1 MFWDNLINIV
11 EYCFILLFFDVRP
24 KCWKKELFLSKNASV
39 HPLDRYWTFYFGE
52 KVWFFRLLSA
62 WLKVSIFDVLRQF
75 NQHCWILLYSSF
87 LWRPAK
93 MLEKRTFLTKK
104 CFTCLTNIGHFTFG
118 EKVCFLRLL
127 SAWLKVSIFD
137 VLRQCN
143 QHCWILLH
151 SSFLRRPAEMLE
163 KRTFL
168 TKKCFTRLTDIGHFT
183 FGEKVWFS
191 GFFQL
196 D

>member
-1 MFWDNLINIV
+1 MFWDNVINIV
-11 EYCFILLFFDVRP
+11 EYCFILLFFDVGP

-52 KVWFFRLLSA
+52 KVWFFRLLPA

-104 CFTCLTNIGHFTFG
+104 VLQGPKFTIQSSRRSKNQVQRSKKIKRSKIKLFHGSTDQSSSKIKDQQDQRSKSPTGDQVPSDHRSKVQSSTFH
-118 EKVCFLRLL
+118 R
-127 SAWLKVSIFD
+127 SD
-137 VLRQCN
+137 
-143 QHCWILLH
+143 H
-151 SSFLRRPAEMLE
+151 
-163 KRTFL
+163 
-168 TKKCFTRLTDIGHFT
+168 
-183 FGEKVWFS
+183 
-191 GFFQL
+191 
-196 D
+196 